1 MRKLFYFSL
10 VLMAVSCDPVKNS
23 GMTSDKNSEDG
34 FVQLF
39 DGKTTN
45 GWHSYGKTTAG
56 TAWKVVDGALYFDA
70 ASRKNNVTGGD
81 LVTNEEFENY
91 HLRIFLARES
101 ITS

>member
-34 FVQLF
+34 FVQLC

-45 GWHSYGKTTAG
+45 DWHSYGKTTAG
-56 TAWKVVDGALYFDA
+56 TAWKFVDGAL
-70 ASRKNNVTGGD
+70 
-81 LVTNEEFENY
+81 
-91 HLRIFLARES
+91 
-101 ITS
+101 